1 MQTSAVVVVGAGTP
15 EVRSE
20 LVTIFQDVAA
30 CHVVNSEVAVGAREF
45 DVEIGALDDE
55 VVPVVF
61 DEFRSFATCNEFN
74 RLRLVGLH
82 GVLLTGNHLTGADE
96 LGSVFLHKLDVEQ
109 HFLALAHLVEVVR
122 QSEFSLGLRSHLEVV
137 DDARLNCFAASHQCP
152 LHAIVREVDEE
163 VFVVYR
169 NLASL
174 QVDRSRPDVLVDVA
188 HLVHVRV
195 RHAVG
200 ANQTVVVEVAV
211 RTVVRVVVAA
221 VFVDFN
227 AILAFSA

>member
-1 MQTSAVVVVGAGTP
+1 M
-15 EVRSE
+15 
-20 LVTIFQDVAA
+20 
-30 CHVVNSEVAVGAREF
+30 
-45 DVEIGALDDE
+45 
-55 VVPVVF
+55 
-61 DEFRSFATCNEFN
+61 
-74 RLRLVGLH
+74 
-82 GVLLTGNHLTGADE
+82 
-96 LGSVFLHKLDVEQ
+96 
-109 HFLALAHLVEVVR
+109 
-122 QSEFSLGLRSHLEVV
+122 RSHLEVV

-152 LHAIVREVDEE
+152 LHAVVREVDEE

-211 RTVVRVVVAA
+211 GTVVRVIVAA

-227 AILAFSA
+227 AVLAFSAEALVDKVPNEAALILRIFANEVPIFFETALRVAHCVSIFALNERESLGVVLAVVFARIIVVVHRAENVGVRVHFGALILSGAAWVLSLHPIVASLEVVAKTGFVAQRPEDD